1 MSGSGAMT
9 GMLTIL
15 PPRGWIRM
23 VLILVRTVSCA
34 AAVGTAMPGTAGRLT
49 ATTAGRA
56 IAVAGLV
63 CALSEVN
70 RKQEPGSGPGE
81 GLTADK
87 RSVRGATPNKER
99 GGDLHGLGV
108 HNS

>member
-1 MSGSGAMT
+1 MT
-9 GMLTIL
+9 GMLPIL

-34 AAVGTAMPGTAGRLT
+34 AAVGAAMPGTAGRLT
-49 ATTAGRA
+49 AAATSQAFA
-56 IAVAGLV
+56 LSILV

-87 RSVRGATPNKER
+87 RSVRGSTPNKGR
-99 GGDLHGLGV
+99 GGDLHGLYV
-108 HNS
+108 QNY

>member
-1 MSGSGAMT
+1 MT

-23 VLILVRTVSCA
+23 VLVLVRSVSCA
-34 AAVGTAMPGTAGRLT
+34 AAAGSAMPGLAGRLT
-49 ATTAGRA
+49 ATTTSLAFA
-56 IAVAGLV
+56 LTVLV
-63 CALSEVN
+63 FALSEVN
-70 RKQEPGSGPGE
+70 RKQETGSGPGE

-99 GGDLHGLGV
+99 GGDLHGLYV
-108 HNS
+108 QNY